1 MLEVLG
7 LCHNIPVRLLD
18 EEGRDGVG
26 NEWLNPVCLYFSLY
40 QGANMPVLSGASY
53 RVMQRGVAAISK
65 LRADYRNLA
74 APAFRS
80 FKCA

>member
-1 MLEVLG
+1 
-7 LCHNIPVRLLD
+7 
-18 EEGRDGVG
+18 
-26 NEWLNPVCLYFSLY
+26 
-40 QGANMPVLSGASY
+40 MPVLSGASHL
-53 RVMQRGVAAISK
+53 VMQRGVVAMSK

>member
-26 NEWLNPVCLYFSLY
+26 NEWLNPVCLHFSLY
-40 QGANMPVLSGASY
+40 QGANLPVLSGASY
-53 RVMQRGVAAISK
+53 RVHAARRCI
-65 LRADYRNLA
+65 Y
-74 APAFRS
+74 
-80 FKCA
+80 